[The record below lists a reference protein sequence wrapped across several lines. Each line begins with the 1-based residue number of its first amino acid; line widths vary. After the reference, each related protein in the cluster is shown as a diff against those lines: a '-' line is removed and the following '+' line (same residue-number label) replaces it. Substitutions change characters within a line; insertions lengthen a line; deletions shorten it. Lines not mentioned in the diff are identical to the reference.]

1 MMSSTNANLHV
12 LGIAGSLRRGSF
24 NRALIRAAL
33 DLAPDGMTI
42 ETFDLSPLPLF
53 NADVE
58 ELGDPLSV
66 AEFKQA
72 IRDADALLIATP
84 EYNYGMPGVLK
95 NALDWASRPPESPL
109 NNKPV
114 AIMGASPGR
123 TGTARSQLQLRQTL
137 QSTRSPTM
145 PGPEVLV
152 AQAHELV
159 NEDGVLTDDKTRQ
172 YVAKLLEALA
182 EWVPRF

>member
-1 MMSSTNANLHV
+1 MSSTDADLRA

-33 DLAPDGMTI
+33 D
-42 ETFDLSPLPLF
+42 
-53 NADVE
+53 
-58 ELGDPLSV
+58 
-66 AEFKQA
+66 Q
-72 IRDADALLIATP
+72 RR
-84 EYNYGMPGVLK
+84 
-95 NALDWASRPPESPL
+95 SR
-109 NNKPV
+109 
-114 AIMGASPGR
+114 GAGR
-123 TGTARSQLQLRQTL
+123 PGTARSQLQLRQTL

-159 NEDGVLTDDKTRQ
+159 NEDGALTDGKTRR